1 MNATIVIP
9 QYGRFELTRRCVAS
23 IREDVPIVV
32 VDDGSPE
39 EPGDFLKSPGSV
51 LLVRQPHR
59 GVTSAWN
66 FGLRHVRTEFVVFLN
81 NDVVADGPFVERLIG
96 PLVENRALM
105 TGVRMRTER
114 LLPMTVLQ
122 RLPTIQ
128 FLEGWCFAL
137 RSDLL
142 RALGGF
148 DERMRLYWSDTDL
161 QLRVVAHQRALR
173 ANDGEYWSDGVLE
186 WCVDRH
192 ALMAVDELPLRHD
205 GHATARGLANLRA
218 LWRADREVFLRKW
231 SSDDATTQSRS
242 RGIPTIPGIFEW

>member
-1 MNATIVIP
+1 MNATIIIP
-9 QYGRFELTRRCVAS
+9 QYGRFELTRRCLAS
-23 IREDVPIVV
+23 IREELPIVI

-39 EPGDFLKSPGSV
+39 DPGDLVKSPGSV
-51 LLVRQPHR
+51 SLVRQPRR
-59 GVTSAWN
+59 GVTAAWN
-66 FGLRHVRTEFVVFLN
+66 AGLRFVETEFVVFLN
-81 NDVVADGPFVERLIG
+81 NDVVADGPFVERLIA
-96 PLVENRALM
+96 PLIDRRAWM

-114 LLPMTVLQ
+114 LLPATVL
-122 RLPTIQ
+122 RSLPVTR
-128 FLEGWCFAL
+128 FLEGWCFAV
-137 RSDLL
+137 RTELL

-148 DERMRLYWSDTDL
+148 DERMRVYWSDTDL

-205 GHATARGLANLRA
+205 GHATARGLANRRA

-242 RGIPTIPGIFEW
+242 RGFPTIPGIFD